1 MSNVN
6 RRPLNLHHDKQP
18 NPVLTSYVLSIMNFT
33 GNQGVG
39 EQTSVPA
46 EATEWS
52 RGYAMEGH
60 VQEEPTLVAREATD
74 SEMGGGA

>member
-6 RRPLNLHHDKQP
+6 RRPLNLHHDKQS

-46 EATEWS
+46 EATE
-52 RGYAMEGH
+52 
-60 VQEEPTLVAREATD
+60 
-74 SEMGGGA
+74 